1 MGTGNTAASSRKRK
15 QVDDEPIVSDTKQ
28 VEVATTSKKSKKDE
42 LALVTDEKRLRRF
55 RDKAPQ
61 AFAVIYERATTQRFF
76 VLSRK
81 RIPVWGSLE
90 GFEEEVEIAG
100 STGNIYTVTIA
111 RQPTCT
117 CPMGEKN
124 EQCKHIIYVLARV
137 LRAKYEYVYQLALL
151 SCELEDIFSNAPPIV
166 EGDGDSLTT
175 GEGDK
180 RRKPIEGDC
189 PICFNEM
196 EVHKP
201 EEIVWC
207 RAACGQNVH
216 KECFEMWAATKRKQ
230 AGGSKAD
237 VTCPYCRSVWEGDD
251 DLIKMIKKGRPTS
264 EGYVNV
270 ADQLGISQH
279 SSISPIT
286 SLQHDIGETGSQ
298 GRTMVWSLTYDSSE
312 YAHTNWPHPFFP
324 IKSFIRTVRLTMR
337 AASVTFSFIIFA
349 ITSVLDFAC
358 REDTAYHQAVDYV
371 LQAFLNMDLDTFELT
386 YVDTDANLDV
396 GLGFYLLVSVTVAV
410 FGSILFCLARWKFGD
425 LEIQEELRGCPNLP
439 SLFRGVHTRFLR
451 RGLIG

>member
-15 QVDDEPIVSDTKQ
+15 QVDDEPSVSDTKQ
-28 VEVATTSKKSKKDE
+28 VATSSKKSKKDE
-42 LALVTDEKRLRRF
+42 LALATDEKRLRRF

-81 RIPVWGSLE
+81 RIPVWDSLE

-166 EGDGDSLTT
+166 EDGDSLTT

-279 SSISPIT
+279 SSISSNT
-286 SLQHDIGETGSQ
+286 SPQHDMGETGSQ
-298 GRTMVWSLTYDSSE
+298 GRTM
-312 YAHTNWPHPFFP
+312 FFP
-324 IKSFIRTVRLTMR
+324 IKSFIRAVRSTMR
-337 AASVTFSFIIFA
+337 AASVTFSFVICA
-349 ITSVLDFAC
+349 ITSVLDFDC

-386 YVDTDANLDV
+386 HVDTDANLDV

-410 FGSILFCLARWKFGD
+410 FGGILFFLAQWKFGD
-425 LEIQEELRGCPNLP
+425 PGIQEELRGCPNLP

-451 RGLIG
+451 RGVIG

>member
-1 MGTGNTAASSRKRK
+1 M
-15 QVDDEPIVSDTKQ
+15 
-28 VEVATTSKKSKKDE
+28 
-42 LALVTDEKRLRRF
+42 
-55 RDKAPQ
+55 
-61 AFAVIYERATTQRFF
+61 
-76 VLSRK
+76 
-81 RIPVWGSLE
+81 E

-166 EGDGDSLTT
+166 EDGDSLTT

-230 AGGSKAD
+230 AGASKAD

-270 ADQLGISQH
+270 ADQLGISQVRD
-279 SSISPIT
+279 T
-286 SLQHDIGETGSQ
+286 STYYYGGSRS
-298 GRTMVWSLTYDSSE
+298 GYYNEGNRS
-312 YAHTNWPHPFFP
+312 
-324 IKSFIRTVRLTMR
+324 
-337 AASVTFSFIIFA
+337 
-349 ITSVLDFAC
+349 
-358 REDTAYHQAVDYV
+358 
-371 LQAFLNMDLDTFELT
+371 
-386 YVDTDANLDV
+386 
-396 GLGFYLLVSVTVAV
+396 
-410 FGSILFCLARWKFGD
+410 
-425 LEIQEELRGCPNLP
+425 
-439 SLFRGVHTRFLR
+439 R
-451 RGLIG
+451 RYRHY

>member
-1 MGTGNTAASSRKRK
+1 MGIGNTATSSRKRK
-15 QVDDEPIVSDTKQ
+15 QVDDEPTVSDTKQ
-28 VEVATTSKKSKKDE
+28 VATSSKKSKKDE

-81 RIPVWGSLE
+81 RIPVWDSLE

-151 SCELEDIFSNAPPIV
+151 SCELQDIFSNAPPIV

-196 EVHKP
+196 EVLKP

-279 SSISPIT
+279 SSISPNT
-286 SLQHDIGETGSQ
+286 SLQHDVGEPGSQ
-298 GRTMVWSLTYDSSE
+298 GRTM
-312 YAHTNWPHPFFP
+312 FFP

-410 FGSILFCLARWKFGD
+410 FGSILFYLARWKFGD
-425 LEIQEELRGCPNLP
+425 PGIQEELRGCPNLP

-451 RGLIG
+451 RGFIG